1 MNNIRRP
8 ATLLTL
14 LVIVACGG
22 GGDGT
27 ASTTSTPVTAGSSL
41 LTPTGTSAPP
51 SDGGS
56 DAVEASIALFTFDP
70 EVVTVGAGGTV
81 TWTNTDQILHT
92 VTSGTPEAPAGD
104 FDEVVLDGQGTTGS
118 ITFTEPGTFEFFC
131 ARHTQMRVTVEA
143 GTS

>member
-1 MNNIRRP
+1 MNDIRRL

-14 LVIVACGG
+14 LVVVACGG
-22 GGDGT
+22 DGNGA
-27 ASTTSTPVTAGSSL
+27 ASTTSPAVPAGTSL
-41 LTPTGTSAPP
+41 PTPTGTSMP
-51 SDGGS
+51 SSTGGG

-70 EVVTVGAGGTV
+70 EVVTVATGGTV

-118 ITFTEPGTFEFFC
+118 ITFAEPGTFEFFC
-131 ARHTQMRVTVEA
+131 ARHNHMRVTVEV
-143 GTS
+143 GGP